1 MDSSMWVGILI
12 GLVALLVAIYATLR
26 GGTAGGLEDVVRRL
40 SIDLAEASQKIAD
53 LEQEN
58 TQLRAELEQV
68 RQALATLNVAVP
80 VSKLALP
87 ARPLLL
93 VIGDKA
99 LGRTDETAVERARIP
114 YRRLVNCTAQMLD
127 DELRRRRQDGTLY
140 PWLHL
145 TAHSG
150 PEGIQLADGV
160 VDRNWLVDRQRL
172 QGIKILFLN
181 GCSNVALADSL
192 AGLVD
197 RVIVVYEEID
207 DRDAGDFCYTFWN
220 AVGHGATAD
229 EAFWEA
235 LRKTPQV
242 SPYVDIRKA

>member
-1 MDSSMWVGILI
+1 
-12 GLVALLVAIYATLR
+12 
-26 GGTAGGLEDVVRRL
+26 
-40 SIDLAEASQKIAD
+40 
-53 LEQEN
+53 
-58 TQLRAELEQV
+58 
-68 RQALATLNVAVP
+68 
-80 VSKLALP
+80 
-87 ARPLLL
+87 

-99 LGRTDETAVERARIP
+99 LGRTDETAVGRAGIP
-114 YRRLVNCTAQMLD
+114 YLRLVNCTAQMLD

-140 PWLHL
+140 PWLHV

-181 GCSNVALADSL
+181 GCSNVELADNL

-229 EAFWEA
+229 EAFREA
-235 LRKTPQV
+235 LQKTPQV